1 MMAVI
6 LAGGRGQA
14 EALTM
19 VIPKPLLPIGDVPII
34 EVVIRQI
41 AIGYQEGLQS
51 CSDIWLSFLLQPLGM
66 GLAGE

>member
-1 MMAVI
+1 
-6 LAGGRGQA
+6 
-14 EALTM
+14 M

-41 AIGYQEGLQS
+41 AASGIRRVAVMLGYMAQLF
-51 CSDIWLSFLLQPLGM
+51 IATLGM